1 MHNLN
6 YADVDKAM
14 SYHPPANDT
23 TVKTHEL
30 MRELSKAWAKA
41 MLDLLPAGREK
52 SLFMTTA
59 QEALMWA
66 NASVAI
72 AGGPQ
77 AHVTV
82 TTLAEIRADFDVNYG
97 TSSNVG

>member
-1 MHNLN
+1 MHNLT
-6 YADVDKAM
+6 YADVDKVM
-14 SYHPPANDT
+14 SHHPPREE
-23 TVKTHEL
+23 VVGKTHDL
-30 MRELSKAWAKA
+30 MREMTKAWAKA
-41 MLDLLPAGREK
+41 MIDLLPAGREK
-52 SLFMTTA
+52 SLFFTTA

-82 TTLAEIRADFDVNYG
+82 TTLNEIREDFGVDYG
-97 TSSNVG
+97 TGSTVL